1 MSNERPDIDAL
12 SVLKFLEKNPDFLA
26 SHPQALDMLAPPDR
40 YDGRRVVD
48 MQNMMMR
55 RLQDRMERL
64 KADAGE
70 VVAITRANLSSQSR
84 THAVVLA
91 LAEALDVNAFLRV
104 ISEDLPML
112 LDLDAAVLAF
122 EEDIF
127 PEFHTPV
134 IAKIETGT
142 VAELML
148 GKETLLRASL
158 SVEEGIYGA
167 AAPLIMSDGLGRL
180 SVNGVPGLMCL
191 GSRYEGMFEPGQGLD
206 LFLFLAR
213 VIERMAERVLNHR

>member
-1 MSNERPDIDAL
+1 MSNKPSEIDAQK
-12 SVLKFLEKNPDFLA
+12 VLKFLEQNPGFL
-26 SHPQALDMLAPPDR
+26 SDHPQALDMLAPPER

-55 RLQDRMERL
+55 RLQERMERL
-64 KADAGE
+64 RADAGE
-70 VVAITRANLSSQSR
+70 VVAITRANLSSQAR
-84 THAVVLA
+84 THALVLA
-91 LAEALDVNAFLRV
+91 LLDAQDVNGYLRV
-104 ISEDLPML
+104 IAEDLPML

-127 PEFHTPV
+127 PEFHSPV
-134 IAKIETGT
+134 IAKLEPGT

-148 GKETLLRASL
+148 GKEALLRASL
-158 SVEEGIYGA
+158 NVEEGIYGA

-213 VIERMAERVLNHR
+213 VIERMAERVLNHQ

>member
-1 MSNERPDIDAL
+1 MSDKPGEIDPI
-12 SVLKFLEKNPDFLA
+12 SVLKFLEQNPDFL
-26 SHPQALDMLAPPDR
+26 SNHPQALDMLAPPER
-40 YDGRRVVD
+40 FDGRRVVD

-55 RLQDRMERL
+55 RLQERMERL
-64 KADAGE
+64 RADAGE
-70 VVAITRANLSSQSR
+70 VVAITRANLSSQAR

-91 LAEALDVNAFLRV
+91 LMESQDVNAFLRV
-104 ISEDLPML
+104 IAEDLPML

-127 PEFHTPV
+127 PEFHSPI
-134 IAKIETGT
+134 IARIETGT

-148 GKETLLRASL
+148 GKEALLRASL
-158 SVEEGIYGA
+158 AVEEGLYGA
-167 AAPLIMSDGLGRL
+167 AAPLVLSDGLGRL

-213 VIERMAERVLNHR
+213 AIERMAERVLNNR

>member
-1 MSNERPDIDAL
+1 MSSQPQEIDAL
-12 SVLKFLEKNPDFLA
+12 QVLKFLERNPDFL
-26 SHPQALDMLAPPDR
+26 SRHPQAIDMLAPPDR
-40 YDGRRVVD
+40 FGERRVVD
-48 MQNMMMR
+48 MQNVMMR
-55 RLQDRMERL
+55 RLQEKMERL

-70 VVAITRANLSSQSR
+70 VVAITRANLSSQAR
-84 THAVVLA
+84 TQAVVLA
-91 LAEALDVNAFLRV
+91 LIESQDVNAFLRV
-104 ISEDLPML
+104 IAEDLPML

-127 PEFHTPV
+127 PEFHSPV
-134 IAKIETGT
+134 VTTIPTGT
-142 VAELML
+142 VANLML
-148 GKETLLRASL
+148 GKEALLRASL

-180 SVNGVPGLMCL
+180 SVGGVPGLMCL

-206 LFLFLAR
+206 LFMFLAR

>member
-1 MSNERPDIDAL
+1 MSEKPFEIDAIQ
-12 SVLKFLEKNPDFLA
+12 VLKFLERNPDFL
-26 SHPQALDMLAPPDR
+26 SHHPQALDILAPPDR
-40 YDGRRVVD
+40 FGERRVVD

-55 RLQDRMERL
+55 RLQERMERL

-70 VVAITRANLSSQSR
+70 VVAITRANLSSQAR

-91 LAEALDVNAFLRV
+91 LLEAQDVNGFLRV
-104 ISEDLPML
+104 IAEDLPML

-127 PEFHTPV
+127 PEFHSPV
-134 IAKIETGT
+134 VARLETGT
-142 VAELML
+142 VAGLML
-148 GKETLLRASL
+148 GKEALLRASL
-158 SVEEGIYGA
+158 SIEEGLYGA
-167 AAPLIMSDGLGRL
+167 AAPLILSDGLGRL

-206 LFLFLAR
+206 LFMFLAR
-213 VIERMAERVLNHR
+213 AIERMAERVLNHR

>member
-1 MSNERPDIDAL
+1 MSEKPLEIDAVQ
-12 SVLKFLEKNPDFLA
+12 VLKFLERNPDFL
-26 SHPQALDMLAPPDR
+26 SHHPQALDILSPPDR
-40 YDGRRVVD
+40 FGERRVVD

-84 THAVVLA
+84 TQAVVLA
-91 LAEALDVNAFLRV
+91 LVEVPDINGFLRV
-104 ISEDLPML
+104 IAEDLPML

-127 PEFHTPV
+127 PEFHSPV
-134 IAKIETGT
+134 IAKIDTGT

-148 GKETLLRASL
+148 GKEALLRASL
-158 SVEEGIYGA
+158 SVEDGIYGA

-206 LFLFLAR
+206 LFMFLAR

>member
-1 MSNERPDIDAL
+1 MSSHHKEIDAKQ
-12 SVLKFLEKNPDFLA
+12 VLKFLEQNPDFLA
-26 SHPQALDMLAPPDR
+26 HHPQALDILSPPDR
-40 YDGRRVVD
+40 FGEKRVVD
-48 MQNMMMR
+48 MQSVMMR
-55 RLQDRMERL
+55 RLQERMERL
-64 KADAGE
+64 KADTGE
-70 VVAITRANLSSQSR
+70 VVAITRANLSSQAR
-84 THAVVLA
+84 THALVLA
-91 LAEALDVNAFLRV
+91 LIEAQDVNAFLRV
-104 ISEDLPML
+104 IAEDLPML

-122 EEDIF
+122 EDDIF
-127 PEFHTPV
+127 PEFHSPV
-134 IAKIETGT
+134 IARLETGT

-148 GKETLLRASL
+148 GKEALLRASL

>member
-1 MSNERPDIDAL
+1 MSNAPSEIDAL
-12 SVLKFLEKNPDFLA
+12 SVLKFLEQNPDFL
-26 SHPQALDMLAPPDR
+26 SHHPQALDMLAPPER
-40 YDGRRVVD
+40 FDGRRVVD

-55 RLQDRMERL
+55 RLQERMERL
-64 KADAGE
+64 RADAGE
-70 VVAITRANLSSQSR
+70 VVAITRANLSSQAR

-91 LAEALDVNAFLRV
+91 LMEAQDVNAFLRV
-104 ISEDLPML
+104 IAEDLPIL

-127 PEFHTPV
+127 PEFHSPI
-134 IAKIETGT
+134 IARIPQGT

-148 GKETLLRASL
+148 GKEALLRASL
-158 SVEEGIYGA
+158 AIEEGIYAA
-167 AAPLIMSDGLGRL
+167 AAPLIQSDGLGRL

-206 LFLFLAR
+206 LFMFLAR
-213 VIERMAERVLNHR
+213 AIERMAERVLNAR